1 MNNIIEN
8 DEKILG
14 YKKDLKKQVTSEIE
28 NYEKERKYV
37 AKVCGNVDNDYYD
50 SEIYLLKDLL
60 ETLESFE
67 NNDLIIIEY
76 NAMGNFR
83 LRKASVIDSE
93 TKEEIM

>member
-28 NYEKERKYV
+28 KFEKEKKYV

-50 SEIYLLKDLL
+50 SEIYMLKDLL
-60 ETLESFE
+60 ETLETFE
-67 NNDLIIIEY
+67 DYDLIVVE
-76 NAMGNFR
+76 NHLMGCFMC
-83 LRKASVIDSE
+83 RKVSVIDSE
-93 TKEEIM
+93 TKEEII

>member
-14 YKKDLKKQVTSEIE
+14 YKKDLKRQVTSEIE
-28 NYEKERKYV
+28 KFEKERKYV
-37 AKVCGNVDNDYYD
+37 AKVCGDVDNDYYN
-50 SEIYLLKDLL
+50 SEIYVLKDLL
-60 ETLESFE
+60 ETLETFE
-67 NNDLIIIEY
+67 NNDLIIVESCL
-76 NAMGNFR
+76 MGTLR